1 MKHEWGDKQLN
12 LGGSICFRVIIR
24 PVPIVL
30 LSKMHFYCVFDL
42 QLRIKKTI
50 TTSTKLYD
58 FIIEKLVKHDNQE

>member
-12 LGGSICFRVIIR
+12 LGGSICFKVIIR

-30 LSKMHFYCVFDL
+30 LSKMHLCSVFDL

-58 FIIEKLVKHDNQE
+58 FIIEKLVEHDNQE